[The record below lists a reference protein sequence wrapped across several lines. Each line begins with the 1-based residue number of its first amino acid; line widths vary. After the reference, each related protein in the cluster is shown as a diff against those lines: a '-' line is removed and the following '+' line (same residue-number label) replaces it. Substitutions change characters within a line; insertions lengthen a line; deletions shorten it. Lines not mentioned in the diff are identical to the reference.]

1 MSYPFPFVHV
11 DKHCSSI
18 LCVTNLLAVLFPIF
32 VPIPPNC
39 ILFHATIHG
48 FDSFTLYYIES
59 PVVTVAIF
67 DKTISNCATLALKFA
82 SAAIFLFFNQKI
94 AFKKLW
100 KMLFISTKKPFT
112 LPRYLRNYEK
122 CFLFHLKSLLRYRDI

>member
-59 PVVTVAIF
+59 AVVTVAIF
-67 DKTISNCATLALKFA
+67 DKTISNCATLALKFV